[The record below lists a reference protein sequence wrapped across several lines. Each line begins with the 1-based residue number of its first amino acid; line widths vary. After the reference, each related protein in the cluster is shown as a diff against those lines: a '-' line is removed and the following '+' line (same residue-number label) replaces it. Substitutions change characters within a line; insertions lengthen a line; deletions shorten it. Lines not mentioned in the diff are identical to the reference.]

1 MYGYLPRRPL
11 AAALLVGG
19 VLILVLLAI
28 TAHNGPR
35 EQLGLLA
42 ATAVV
47 PLTMLLLGAGLLSRR
62 RWVGRLGVVCAF
74 AVLGVALVAAL
85 VG

>member
-1 MYGYLPRRPL
+1 MYASIPRRPL

-19 VLILVLLAI
+19 AVLLVLLGV

-42 ATAVV
+42 ATAVI

-62 RWVGRLGVVCAF
+62 RWVGDLGIVCAF
-74 AVLGVALVAAL
+74 AVLGVVIVAAL